1 MTNRWIRL
9 SLALAVVSPLATSAL
24 AADSTASE
32 KIGSKIIAID
42 EDTGQDANQAIALAE
57 GPTLFQRS
65 TPSGDKLIAVVNTTK
80 QENARYRAV
89 RG

>member
-9 SLALAVVSPLATSAL
+9 SLALAIVPPLATSAL
-24 AADSTASE
+24 AADSTAQ
-32 KIGSKIIAID
+32 KTTASKIIAID
-42 EDTGQDANQAIALAE
+42 EDTGQNANQAMALAD
-57 GPTLFQRS
+57 GTTLFQRS
-65 TPSGDKLIAVVNTTK
+65 TPSGDKRIAVENTTK